1 MLIRSPNM
9 SSHEDDDLDDDLP
22 CVSLSR
28 TTSGKSELEMPP
40 ASQLASLRAREDAA
54 ERALQDLHENNDPLL
69 VSLSR
74 STSQSSAS
82 EEGEAALSAAVSAL
96 QVAETPPDTRGMCA
110 ERLQLLTAMR
120 DHFPEDRE
128 FLDSYIK
135 MMKDKPEAVD
145 GVTEHILQGISSALI
160 SGRTPNMP
168 GAAGWL
174 LAAALSAARALR
186 ARRALHAVLDHASA
200 AHVHKLA
207 TAASAAIKD
216 ADQLLAAYDAVR
228 TGTRRGAD
236 QLASI
241 LLAHAMARVLA
252 QKDKSPSESDPP
264 SPLSSESVTLV
275 RATWRKLPTRSQLTL
290 LRCVGRALASAG
302 DTGEKGDID
311 KPDIGGKGDVTGKEV
326 SGDTV
331 VEDTGDKMDTEE
343 DNGVK
348 TEDSDDKENRLP
360 KTEPSDMDSTHKT
373 NTECKIEKEGGAA
386 LLAAIG
392 QPLPRAAAF
401 DINRQQVLT
410 NVSKLQLI
418 FRKRFISDPEDYP
431 LDAALNCSQNSLD
444 ESIDATPTKTE
455 LKIQIPMRLVTP
467 MKLHFPI
474 TSKKTQPILKTP
486 ENPGTIKKIA
496 KGQKKMDEFFK
507 PQVKVLEEEKERS
520 PEPKRIK
527 RQRPERKCAK
537 SGKS

>member
-1 MLIRSPNM
+1 MLIRSPTM

-28 TTSGKSELEMPP
+28 STSGKSELEMPP

-96 QVAETPPDTRGMCA
+96 QVAETPPDTRGMRA

-120 DHFPEDRE
+120 DHFPEDRV

-160 SGRTPNMP
+160 CGRTPNIP
-168 GAAGWL
+168 GAAAWL
-174 LAAALSAARALR
+174 LCVALSSARALR
-186 ARRALHAVLDHASA
+186 ARRALHAVLEHASGAQVQALA
-200 AHVHKLA
+200 A
-207 TAASAAIKD
+207 AASAAIKD

-252 QKDKSPSESDPP
+252 QKDKSPSESAPP

-302 DTGEKGDID
+302 DTGDKGDTGDIKEKGDV
-311 KPDIGGKGDVTGKEV
+311 KKGD
-326 SGDTV
+326 SGDIAN
-331 VEDTGDKMDTEE
+331 EDTGDKMDTE
-343 DNGVK
+343 DVSDVK
-348 TEDSDDKENRLP
+348 K
-360 KTEPSDMDSTHKT
+360 
-373 NTECKIEKEGGAA
+373 G
-386 LLAAIG
+386 
-392 QPLPRAAAF
+392 
-401 DINRQQVLT
+401 IN
-410 NVSKLQLI
+410 
-418 FRKRFISDPEDYP
+418 
-431 LDAALNCSQNSLD
+431 
-444 ESIDATPTKTE
+444 
-455 LKIQIPMRLVTP
+455 
-467 MKLHFPI
+467 
-474 TSKKTQPILKTP
+474 
-486 ENPGTIKKIA
+486 
-496 KGQKKMDEFFK
+496 
-507 PQVKVLEEEKERS
+507 
-520 PEPKRIK
+520 KRIK
-527 RQRPERKCAK
+527 TSTNIPQKIHKRSRRPPARCRTKLLTELTRRIPRCHTHKNRVKNTNTDEIGHTYETTLSNITKDTANFK
-537 SGKS
+537 NT